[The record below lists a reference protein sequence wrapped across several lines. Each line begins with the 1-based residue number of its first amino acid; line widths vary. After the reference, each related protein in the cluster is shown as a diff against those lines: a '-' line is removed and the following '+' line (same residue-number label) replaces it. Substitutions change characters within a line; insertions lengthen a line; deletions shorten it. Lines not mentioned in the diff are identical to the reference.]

1 MKICIIHF
9 LVTCCV
15 SGFVNFWSTKYHT
28 QPCFRFVIPTN
39 VIISSEELPH
49 CLHHGSRPCLTTAR
63 TINPPDS
70 PSYSHKFARPIRFAV
85 GKLLSALAV
94 DPPCESL
101 FQILS
106 PPRIYSIPWWI
117 PAFWAVGMSVLLEL
131 TAVPYNGGIYKMS
144 IDTFT

>member
-1 MKICIIHF
+1 MKIKICIIHF
-9 LVTCCV
+9 LVTCCA
-15 SGFVNFWSTKYHT
+15 SGFVNFWSTKCHT

-49 CLHHGSRPCLTTAR
+49 YLYHGSRPCLTTAR

-70 PSYSHKFARPIRFAV
+70 PSYFHKFAWPIRFAV

-106 PPRIYSIPWWI
+106 PPRIYSYLDESIPFEDEACRFCLNW
-117 PAFWAVGMSVLLEL
+117 PLCYT
-131 TAVPYNGGIYKMS
+131 TATSTKCR
-144 IDTFT
+144 